1 MGHDVETVAST
12 ITDSGKDLKRG
23 DPEASGHDWFPSI
36 SSNLKC
42 KVCRINNLSPS
53 EKEEGIFGSCA
64 LIGGEGRQCQR
75 QRTAPTQEVVFQVWV
90 SGSDLGPRVRRASDQ

>member
-42 KVCRINNLSPS
+42 KVCRINNPSSP
-53 EKEEGIFGSCA
+53 EKEEGPFGSCA
-64 LIGGEGRQCQR
+64 LIGGEGRQC
-75 QRTAPTQEVVFQVWV
+75 TAPTQEVVFQVWV
-90 SGSDLGPRVRRASDQ
+90 SGSGLGPKVRRASDQ

>member
-23 DPEASGHDWFPSI
+23 DPEASGHDGFPSI

-42 KVCRINNLSPS
+42 KVYRINNPSLS
-53 EKEEGIFGSCA
+53 EKEEGPFGSCA
-64 LIGGEGRQCQR
+64 LIGGEGRQC
-75 QRTAPTQEVVFQVWV
+75 TAPTKEVVFQVWV
-90 SGSDLGPRVRRASDQ
+90 SGSDLGPRVRRASDH